1 MMKMYMGRFVLLLVS
16 MYFFTDCSNCEVIY
30 QIPDTSI
37 CIKVIDGG
45 RWTRPYKTTALVCVS
60 DTTDKI
66 MFQDTI
72 IAWKGVDWNWPMVMM
87 INPSKLD
94 TLFFESNL
102 GADAVYHNRVL
113 FKVYRF
119 SPIPDNAIV
128 NDEMLIRR
136 DTLFFSGDVGG
147 PFRIKAPFFAVH
159 FDEKFEELYL
169 ERPDSPGEKMKLF
182 PSSKRISLRSFL
194 RKNRPLL
201 LPEIVDRIENYKRN
215 KKRLPKSLTELG
227 INDPLDLV
235 GIHYEERDNT
245 YALYYHAG
253 FEEYYVYRS
262 ETRSWEVEHC
272 EK

>member
-1 MMKMYMGRFVLLLVS
+1 MSFGIAGFLLSSLVRTHFLAPPSLDYLVICLLLRCQ
-16 MYFFTDCSNCEVIY
+16 YTE
-30 QIPDTSI
+30 
-37 CIKVIDGG
+37 
-45 RWTRPYKTTALVCVS
+45 
-60 DTTDKI
+60 
-66 MFQDTI
+66 
-72 IAWKGVDWNWPMVMM
+72 
-87 INPSKLD
+87 
-94 TLFFESNL
+94 
-102 GADAVYHNRVL
+102 
-113 FKVYRF
+113 
-119 SPIPDNAIV
+119 
-128 NDEMLIRR
+128 
-136 DTLFFSGDVGG
+136 
-147 PFRIKAPFFAVH
+147 
-159 FDEKFEELYL
+159 YL

-235 GIHYEERDNT
+235 GIHYEEWDST